1 MDRNIARFLDLLVEP
16 CSAEHNFTF
25 VPLHRL
31 PAVWFAEDAPKREN
45 PSEILGR
52 KDWIGNDMSSS
63 ASDARKTDFPF
74 PGISEA
80 MDGTTAIVTMET
92 TGSEAAGA
100 YPITPASAMGEGWA
114 VAMAAGRI
122 NAFGNRLIFF
132 EPEGEHAA
140 AGVTAGMSMVGLRSA
155 NFSAGQGIAYMHESL
170 YAAVGKRL
178 TYVLNISA
186 RAMTKQSL
194 NIHAGHDD
202 YHAVDDT
209 GFFQMFAKDVQEAAD
224 VNLLAH
230 RIAELSLNPGICA
243 MDGFLTSHVIETLML
258 PERELVARF
267 LGSPDDVIESP
278 TPAQRMLFGET
289 RRRIPELF
297 DFDNPAQLGTVQNQ
311 DAYAQGVAAQRPFFF
326 DHIEALADQAMEEY
340 YQLTG
345 RRFHRATGYRT
356 DGAEA
361 VFVAQGSIVSNLE
374 AVVDHLRDDRGLP
387 VGLIN
392 MTMFRP
398 FPADQISK
406 LLKGKR
412 AATVLERLD
421 QPLAVDPPM
430 LREIRATMSKALE
443 NGRAGKGDVPHP
455 GVEACILDDVP
466 EFYSGSF
473 GMGSRDTQPGD
484 LIAAAENMLAKGKA
498 RRRFY
503 LGVDFIR
510 KNTPLPALAA
520 HQDEIEKLYPG
531 IGGLALERA
540 ENVNLLPKGALSLR
554 MHSIGGWGAI
564 TTGKNMALT
573 LFSLLGMHVKA
584 NPKYG
589 SEKKGQ
595 PTTFFA
601 TFARQPLRLNC
612 QLSQVD
618 VVLSPDPNVFSHS
631 NPLTGLIDG
640 GAFVIQSDLTP
651 EELWA
656 NLPGYAHRTIREQ
669 GIRVF
674 YMDAFAVAREEASD
688 PNLEFR
694 MQGAVFQGAFFRAAP
709 LMEREGLSEEDL
721 FGAIKDQLQEK
732 FGSKGQKIVDD
743 NYRVIRRGFDE
754 LLELDTAA
762 MEAAHRGGEKLP
774 EMPHQ
779 FKILPTFTGVADR
792 RRFFDQVGAT
802 YAHGEEP
809 IADPFASLS
818 AVPAVTGALRDMTA
832 IRFEVPKFVPE
843 KCTGCGQCWIQ
854 CPDTAI
860 PGLVS
865 ELQPLLETALTV
877 ATNGASTEAV
887 SPRLRDLSTR
897 LREVLKDTKFTT
909 FSDALIVAGQRLAGT
924 LEAADADAV
933 TSAVKAMAGA
943 MADFPLTKCVPF
955 FDVPENREAGS
966 GGLLSV
972 TINPETCKGCMLCVD
987 VCPDE
992 ALIPVHQGTEE
1003 IERLRANHKIWERL
1017 PDTPEKYVNV
1027 TDLDEGI
1034 GVLGTLLLKRKVYN
1048 SMAGGDGA
1056 CMGCGE
1062 KTVMH
1067 MVTSAIEASLAPR
1080 VKAFIEKLRDL
1091 IKGLDHRARLLLA
1104 EGADLGDW
1112 PELGAERVELP
1123 VSEETR
1129 QRVVRITGLIKQL
1142 EELLKRYTEGA
1153 GRASCGITNATGC
1166 SSVWGSTYPFNP
1178 YPYPWVNHL
1187 FQDAPSIAIGVFE
1200 GFMRKMEGN
1209 FETVR
1214 RAEMEI
1220 NDAYDPAVHE
1230 KFFEEWDWRDFS
1242 NDEFRLCP
1250 PVVAIGGDGAM
1261 LDIGF
1266 QNLSRLLVSGKP
1278 IRVVVLDTQVYS
1290 NTGGQACTSG
1300 FFGQVADMSEYGRAQ
1315 HGKIETRKELSLI
1328 GIAHREAYVLQ
1339 SSQASAPHLIGGVLK
1354 GLAANRP
1361 ALFILHSPCMPE
1373 HGITD
1378 DAAAQ
1383 AAKLALESRAMPF
1396 LIYDP
1401 DAGEGLS
1408 ECLDLTGNPA
1418 MDEKW
1423 PTYELTYVDDDDQ
1436 EQTMEL
1442 PMTTVDWA
1450 ATEKRF
1456 SKHFKKA
1463 KKSTWT
1469 DNMVAIG
1476 DYLELSAE
1484 ERAEAV
1490 PFVHVMETDK
1500 HLGRLTLAPEMVVL
1514 AEDCQSLWKLL
1525 TEMAGITVSDAARDV
1540 VTGELEDEFD
1550 RRIAAL
1556 TAAHKAAITEMTTTY
1571 PELVAQRMSDAL
1583 LGIASGAAD
1592 PVPALLG
1599 TTAAVAPVASP
1610 AGAAAAPAEDEDDAL
1625 LDGPWIDQAL
1635 CTTCD
1640 DCINLNKKLFGYN
1653 ADKKAEI
1660 LDPKAGSYQEL
1671 VLAAERCPARCIHPG
1686 DPLNKRER
1694 GLDKWVKRAQPF
1706 L

>member
-1 MDRNIARFLDLLVEP
+1 MNSSP
-16 CSAEHNFTF
+16 K
-25 VPLHRL
+25 
-31 PAVWFAEDAPKREN
+31 DAKQNE
-45 PSEILGR
+45 
-52 KDWIGNDMSSS
+52 
-63 ASDARKTDFPF
+63 FPF
-74 PGISEA
+74 PGTAEA
-80 MDGTTAIVTMET
+80 MDGTGAIVTMET
-92 TGSEAAGA
+92 TASEAAGA

-114 VAMAAGRI
+114 IAMAGGRL

-186 RAMTKQSL
+186 RAMTKQAL

-209 GFFQMFAKDVQEAAD
+209 GFFQMFAKDVQQAAD
-224 VNLLAH
+224 VNLIAH

-267 LGSPDDVIESP
+267 LGSPDDIIDSP

-311 DAYAQGVAAQRPFFF
+311 DSYAQGVASQSPFFF
-326 DHIEALADQAMEEY
+326 DHIQALADQAMEEY

-345 RRFHRATGYRT
+345 RRYTRATGYRT
-356 DGAEA
+356 DDAEY
-361 VFVAQGSIVSNLE
+361 VFVGQGSVVSNLE

-392 MTMFRP
+392 LTMFRP
-398 FPADQISK
+398 FPADRISK
-406 LLKGKR
+406 ILKGKR
-412 AATVLERLD
+412 AVTVLERLD
-421 QPLAVDPPM
+421 QPLAVDAPM

-443 NGRAGKGDVPHP
+443 NGRAGKGDMPHP
-455 GVEACILDDVP
+455 GVEPCTFDEVP
-466 EFYSGSF
+466 EFFSGSF

-484 LIAAAENMLAKGKA
+484 LIAAAENMFEKGA
-498 RRRFY
+498 RRRRFY
-503 LGVDFIR
+503 LGIDFIR
-510 KNTPLPALAA
+510 EGTPLPALAA
-520 HQDEIEKLYPG
+520 HQEEVKKLYPG
-531 IGGLALERA
+531 VGDLALTRA
-540 ENVNLLPKGALSLR
+540 ENINLLPKGALSLR

-573 LFSLLGMHVKA
+573 LFTLLGMHVKA

-631 NPLTGLIDG
+631 NPLAGLVDG
-640 GAFVIQSDLTP
+640 GVFIIQSDLSP

-656 NLPGYAHRTIREQ
+656 RLPSYAHRDIREK

-674 YMDAFAVAREEASD
+674 YMDAFKVAREEASD
-688 PNLEFR
+688 PALEFR

-721 FGAIKDQLQEK
+721 FGAIKDQLQAK
-732 FGSKGQKIVDD
+732 FGKKGPKVVED

-754 LLELDTAA
+754 LLELDTASL
-762 MEAAHRGGEKLP
+762 EAAAKEGKKLP

-779 FKILPTFTGVADR
+779 FKILPTFTGIADR
-792 RRFFDQVGAT
+792 HRFFDQVGAV

-809 IADPFASLS
+809 IADPFSTLS

-832 IRFEVPKFVPE
+832 IRFQVPKFIPE

-865 ELQPLLETALTV
+865 DLDAVLETALT
-877 ATNGASTEAV
+877 AAKNGASTEPV
-887 SPRLRDLSTR
+887 SSRLGDLSERLRA
-897 LREVLKDTKFTT
+897 VLKETTFTKF
-909 FSDALIVAGQRLAGT
+909 SEALTAAGERLAGT
-924 LEAADADAV
+924 LDPSDADGVRAG
-933 TSAVKAMAGA
+933 VKAMAGA

-955 FDVPENREAGS
+955 FDVPENREPGS

-972 TINPETCKGCMLCVD
+972 TINPQTCKGCMLCVE
-987 VCPDE
+987 VCPDN
-992 ALIPVHQGTEE
+992 ALVPVHQTAEE
-1003 IERLRANHKIWERL
+1003 VEKLRTNYKLWERL
-1017 PDTPEKYVNV
+1017 PDTPDKYVNV

-1034 GVLGTLLLKRKVYN
+1034 GVLGTLLLKRKVYQ
-1048 SMAGGDGA
+1048 SMAGGDGS

-1067 MVTSAIEASLAPR
+1067 LVTSAIEGALAPR
-1080 VKAFIEKLRDL
+1080 VQAFVAKLGDL

-1112 PELGAERVELP
+1112 PELGADRVELP

-1129 QRVVRITGLIKQL
+1129 QRVARIMGLKKEL
-1142 EELLKRYTEGA
+1142 EVLRRRYTEGA

-1187 FQDAPSIAIGVFE
+1187 FQDAPSIAIGIFE

-1209 FETVR
+1209 FESVR
-1214 RAEMEI
+1214 RAELEI
-1220 NDAYDPAVHE
+1220 NDAYDPAAHE
-1230 KFFEEWDWRDFS
+1230 KFFEEWDWRQFS
-1242 NDEFRLCP
+1242 DEEFRLCP

-1300 FFGQVADMSEYGRAQ
+1300 FFGQVADMSEFGRAQ

-1328 GIAHREAYVLQ
+1328 GIAHRDAYVLQ
-1339 SSQASAPHLIGGVLK
+1339 SSQASAAHLLGGVLK
-1354 GLAANRP
+1354 GLGANRP

-1378 DAAAQ
+1378 DAAAK
-1383 AAKLALESRAMPF
+1383 AAKLALEARAMPF

-1401 DAGEGLS
+1401 DAGDSLS

-1418 MDEKW
+1418 LDEKW
-1423 PTYELTYVDDDDQ
+1423 PTYDLTYLDDDDN

-1450 ATEKRF
+1450 ATEARF
-1456 SKHFKKA
+1456 KKHFKKA
-1463 KKSTWT
+1463 KKSAWT

-1476 DYLELSAE
+1476 DYLELSTE
-1484 ERAEAV
+1484 ERADVV
-1490 PFVHVMETDK
+1490 PFVHVLEPDR
-1500 HLGRLTLAPEMVVL
+1500 HLGRLHVAPEMVQL
-1514 AEDCQSLWKLL
+1514 AQDCLTFWYLL
-1525 TEMAGITVSDAARDV
+1525 AEMAGIRVSEAARDV
-1540 VTGELEDEFD
+1540 VTGELQDDLD
-1550 RRIAAL
+1550 RKIAAL
-1556 TAAHKAAITEMTTTY
+1556 TAAHEAAINEMTTTY
-1571 PELVAQRMSDAL
+1571 PELVAQRMSEAL
-1583 LGIASGAAD
+1583 LGIASGASD
-1592 PVPALLG
+1592 PVAALL
-1599 TTAAVAPVASP
+1599 P
-1610 AGAAAAPAEDEDDAL
+1610 AAAPAARPAAASAAPAAAPAADDDGDGAL
-1625 LDGPWIDQAL
+1625 VDGPWIDQTL

-1653 ADKKAEI
+1653 ADKKATI
-1660 LDPKAGSYQEL
+1660 LDAKAGTYQEL